1 MINTASLQFLY
12 ELSQNNNKDWFDKN
26 KARYEADLKKPWE
39 ATVAAII
46 ERIKAFEPDL
56 QSTAKES
63 IPRIYRD
70 TRFSTNKSPY
80 KTNVAA
86 IINPGGKKAVDVPG
100 YYIHLEFGNLMIG
113 GGAYQL
119 EKVPLQRIRTAIAQD
134 PETFMELVQAP
145 DFVQKFGEIKGEQNK
160 VLPAEFKELKAKYP
174 LIAHKQFYFM
184 AEMDPE
190 TALRPD
196 FPEFVADYC
205 AASAGL
211 VNFLRQAIL

>member
-86 IINPGGKKAVDVPG
+86 IINPGGKKAG
-100 YYIHLEFGNLMIG
+100 HRG
-113 GGAYQL
+113 GGRRDLCAGRDGACGL
-119 EKVPLQRIRTAIAQD
+119 CQR
-134 PETFMELVQAP
+134 P
-145 DFVQKFGEIKGEQNK
+145 
-160 VLPAEFKELKAKYP
+160 
-174 LIAHKQFYFM
+174 
-184 AEMDPE
+184 
-190 TALRPD
+190 
-196 FPEFVADYC
+196 
-205 AASAGL
+205 
-211 VNFLRQAIL
+211 